1 MVYLSRADLTKKA
14 RKLESLE
21 SWKAGK
27 KKRDNCSLASGQV
40 KTTGALGYIILL
52 LVFFVPGITT
62 TWNLEYT
69 GHWTT
74 KTNTSKYLYIVISTK

>member
-21 SWKAGK
+21 TGQ
-27 KKRDNCSLASGQV
+27 QV

-52 LVFFVPGITT
+52 LVFFVALPGGITT
-62 TWNLEYT
+62 TWNLENT
-69 GHWTT
+69 GQL
-74 KTNTSKYLYIVISTK
+74 KEILVNIYAIVISTK

>member
-52 LVFFVPGITT
+52 LVFFVALPGITT
-62 TWNLEYT
+62 TWNLENT
-69 GHWTT
+69 GQL
-74 KTNTSKYLYIVISTK
+74 KEILVNIYIL